1 VSLDV
6 GDRRPKSLCRQCRPR
21 FVEAVNV
28 KAADITIVP
37 YYCTLRVPL
46 KNASTNAQKS
56 DLEKEGE
63 RNAAAIAWLKEEV
76 DPSVLDPKHRW
87 QAK

>member
-1 VSLDV
+1 MPAKVCR
-6 GDRRPKSLCRQCRPR
+6 GGKCQGRRHYNS
-21 FVEAVNV
+21 
-28 KAADITIVP
+28 
-37 YYCTLRVPL
+37 TLLFHSEIPL

-56 DLEKEGE
+56 DLEKAGE